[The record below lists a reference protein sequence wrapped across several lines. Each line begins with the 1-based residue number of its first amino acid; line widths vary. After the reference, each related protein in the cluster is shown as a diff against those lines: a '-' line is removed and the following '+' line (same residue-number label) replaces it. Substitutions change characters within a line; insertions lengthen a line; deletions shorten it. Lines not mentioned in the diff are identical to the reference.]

1 MPADRGPA
9 TLVAEI
15 LSFLERRWS
24 RSLDITTIDQ
34 AQSAL
39 GLPQDDEQRWEVY
52 RRLESAPGPLDEK
65 RRFGVSGT
73 TVLLTNQEKLVGR
86 AVILGGNEDEAQAA
100 VGIDDRAWERAKAML
115 RRVGLLAEDTWR
127 PAPGH
132 EELLQ
137 GVGLLFHTVR
147 VRGEVFNVP

>member
-1 MPADRGPA
+1 M
-9 TLVAEI
+9 
-15 LSFLERRWS
+15 
-24 RSLDITTIDQ
+24 
-34 AQSAL
+34 
-39 GLPQDDEQRWEVY
+39 
-52 RRLESAPGPLDEK
+52 
-65 RRFGVSGT
+65 GVSAT

-86 AVILGGNEDEAQAA
+86 AVILGRNEDEAQAA
-100 VGIDDRAWERAKAML
+100 LGIDDRAWKRAKAML

-132 EELLQ
+132 EKLLQ

>member
-1 MPADRGPA
+1 MPSDTGPA
-9 TLVAEI
+9 ALVAEI

-52 RRLESAPGPLDEK
+52 RRLESVPGPLVEK
-65 RRFGVSGT
+65 RRFGVSAA
-73 TVLLTNQEKLVGR
+73 TVLLTNQEKLAGR
-86 AVILGGNEDEAQAA
+86 AVILGGSEDEAQAA
-100 VGIDDRAWERAKAML
+100 VGIDDRAWEGTKAML
-115 RRVGLLAEDTWR
+115 HRVGLLAEDTWR

-147 VRGEVFNVP
+147 VSGEEFNVP

>member
-1 MPADRGPA
+1 MPSDTGPA
-9 TLVAEI
+9 RLVAEI

-24 RSLDITTIDQ
+24 RRLDITTIDQ

-52 RRLESAPGPLDEK
+52 RRLESVPGRLVEK
-65 RRFGVSGT
+65 RRLEVSAT
-73 TVLLTNQEKLVGR
+73 TVLLTNEEKLVGR

-100 VGIDDRAWERAKAML
+100 VGIDDRAWERTKAML

>member
-1 MPADRGPA
+1 MPSDTGPA
-9 TLVAEI
+9 TPVAEI

-24 RSLDITTIDQ
+24 RRMDITTIDQ

-52 RRLESAPGPLDEK
+52 RRLESVPGPLDEK
-65 RRFGVSGT
+65 GRGEVSST

-86 AVILGGNEDEAQAA
+86 AVILGGNEDEAKAA

>member
-1 MPADRGPA
+1 MPSDTGPA
-9 TLVAEI
+9 TPVAAI

-52 RRLESAPGPLDEK
+52 RRLESIPGPLDKK
-65 RRFGVSGT
+65 RRLGVSAT

-100 VGIDDRAWERAKAML
+100 IGLDDRSWERAKAML

-127 PAPGH
+127 PAPRR

>member
-1 MPADRGPA
+1 MPSDTGPA
-9 TLVAEI
+9 TPVGEI
-15 LSFLERRWS
+15 LLFLELRWS

-52 RRLESAPGPLDEK
+52 RRLESVPGLNEK
-65 RRFGVSGT
+65 RRLGVSAT

-86 AVILGGNEDEAQAA
+86 AVILGGNEEAAQAA
-100 VGIDDRAWERAKAML
+100 LGIDDRAWKRAKAML

-132 EELLQ
+132 EKLLQ